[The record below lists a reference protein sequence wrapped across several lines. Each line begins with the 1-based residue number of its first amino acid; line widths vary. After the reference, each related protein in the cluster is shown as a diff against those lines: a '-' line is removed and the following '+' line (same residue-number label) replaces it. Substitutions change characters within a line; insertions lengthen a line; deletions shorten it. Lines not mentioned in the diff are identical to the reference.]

1 MKKITLFFTPIIV
14 LALVLGGCSGVESKY
29 DKICGVASNALT
41 DLKGGIDTMTSYE
54 YSKKYQEIEGQ
65 YNTSVEALKLEVA
78 DSESDTEK
86 LNTVLKDFASL
97 DASVAAIE
105 VLNNKNKIILDSIVN
120 KKWIR
125 IDPKGE
131 GDKDTNLVFYFT
143 DSLIVAQGYKKKFPY
158 ELKDGNIYT
167 ESIGNIYCAL
177 NDSTLLLQ
185 DDAGI
190 EANYRLATIN
200 EQLAGYW
207 ICTQSMFSMVF
218 KKNGTCTFP
227 NYRDLYAGKYTYKD
241 NKLTVTANVQLPHN
255 YYITMSLSCKYN
267 PEKDIFNIYNFY
279 NSFDE
284 KNYSKDET
292 LSRSEKKG
300 PKSLSILFSR
310 EGDED

>member
-207 ICTQSMFSMVF
+207 ICSNSNLSLRLN
-218 KKNGTCTFP
+218 KNGTCTFNDRDFYDATYSIKDSVMTIP
-227 NYRDLYAGKYTYKD
+227 AKVRMNSSYYHTCTFYYKYIPETGNFKLYRWYNGYNGKYD
-241 NKLTVTANVQLPHN
+241 
-255 YYITMSLSCKYN
+255 SL
-267 PEKDIFNIYNFY
+267 
-279 NSFDE
+279 
-284 KNYSKDET
+284 NYSLT
-292 LSRSEKKG
+292 RSEAKG